1 MPTTLDQTRL
11 LVESYA
17 AQQARLT
24 AALLRILLLLW
35 GRIPSWNDPDMLD
48 AWAARSAVE
57 VDVALAQ
64 ARRLTRAFTLTH
76 MRLNDAAPDL
86 LPDPIDSYE
95 RGGAAIVEVYKRP
108 WRERAYVE
116 RTTREEGGTPQA
128 VSEKGKKAFEERLAT
143 IVRDDVML
151 TARDEAQKVYEA
163 SPKVIG
169 YRRVIHPE
177 LSESGTCG
185 LCVVASTRLYSTSEL
200 MEIHDNCKCTVAEV
214 TSVFDPGLTLN
225 REDLDAIYNAA
236 GSNYAEQLKQ
246 LRVRTVEHGEL
257 GPMLLRSGSKWVDPA
272 TVNRRAKREAAR
284 ATPYQR
290 QTPQSTQTNWRAM
303 KATSQKAIRY
313 LENARSRG
321 TNVVDMGY
329 GPREIRDLEVAI
341 QYHRD
346 LIARA
351 ERHAA

>member
-1 MPTTLDQTRL
+1 MPATLEQTRL
-11 LVESYA
+11 LVDTYA
-17 AQQARLT
+17 AQQARIA

-35 GRIPSWNDPDMLD
+35 RRIPAWDDPDMAD

-64 ARRLTRAFTLTH
+64 ARRLTRAFILTH
-76 MRLNDAAPDL
+76 MGLNDVAPDR
-86 LPDPIDSYE
+86 LPDSLDSYE

-108 WRERAYVE
+108 WRERTYVE
-116 RTTREEGGTPQA
+116 RKERENGSTPEVA
-128 VSEKGKKAFEERLAT
+128 REKADRAFETRLTT
-143 IVRDDVML
+143 IVNDDVML
-151 TARDEAQKVYEA
+151 TARDESQKVYEA
-163 SPKVIG
+163 SPKIIG

-185 LCVVASTRLYSTSEL
+185 LCLVAADRMYSKSEL

-214 TSVFDPGLTLN
+214 TAESDPGLSLN
-225 REDLDAIYNAA
+225 RADLDAIYDAA
-236 GSNYAEQLKQ
+236 GSTYAEKLKQ
-246 LRVRTVEHGEL
+246 VRIKSVEHGEL
-257 GPMLLRSGSKWVDPA
+257 GPMLLRSNGKWVDPA
-272 TVNRRAKREAAR
+272 TVNRRAKRDAAK

-290 QTPQSTQTNWRAM
+290 QTAASTQTNWKAM
-303 KATSQKAIRY
+303 KATSERAIRY
-313 LENARSRG
+313 IENARSRG
-321 TNVVDMGY
+321 TNLVDMGY
-329 GPREIRDLEVAI
+329 GPREVRDLEAAI